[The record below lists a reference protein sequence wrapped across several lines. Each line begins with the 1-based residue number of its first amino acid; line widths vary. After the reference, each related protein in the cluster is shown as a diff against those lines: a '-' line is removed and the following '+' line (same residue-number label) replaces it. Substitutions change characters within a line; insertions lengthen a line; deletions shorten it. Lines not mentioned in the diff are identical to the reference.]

1 MSRFLRILK
10 TSIGR
15 KLLMAVSGL
24 FMLGFVVGHLLG
36 NLKMFAGPEEMNSY
50 AEFLHQHPSL
60 TWPVRLGLIA
70 ALVSHVVTGALLW
83 GKNRAARP
91 RGYARNRTRR
101 ASLASRLML
110 FSGLGLLGFIVYHLL
125 HFTFLV
131 VPGHGEHSLAYD
143 SAGRHD
149 VYSMVLA
156 AFTSPALVVGYV
168 LAMGA
173 LGLHLWHGAQSFL
186 QTFGIHHSTYNG
198 LLRGAAKTLIVLLV
212 LGFCA
217 VPLSI
222 FCGLLPSAG

>member
-24 FMLGFVVGHLLG
+24 FTLGFVVGHLAG
-36 NLKMFAGPEEMNSY
+36 NLKMLAGPEEMNSY

-60 TWPVRLGLIA
+60 TWPVRIGLIVF
-70 ALVSHVVTGALLW
+70 LTGHVVTGVLLW

-91 RGYARNRTRR
+91 KGYARNRTLR

-110 FSGLGLLGFIVYHLL
+110 VSGLLLLAFIGYHLL

-131 VPGHGEHSLAYD
+131 VHNEQSLAFD

-149 VYSMVLA
+149 VYAMVTA
-156 AFTSPALVVGYV
+156 AFQSPILVGGYV
-168 LAMGA
+168 LAMAA
-173 LGLHLWHGAQSFL
+173 LGLHLWHGAQSLL
-186 QTFGIHHSTYNG
+186 QTFGIHHSAYNG
-198 LLRGAAKTLIVLLV
+198 LLRGAAKTLIVLVV
-212 LGFCA
+212 LGFSSL
-217 VPLSI
+217 PLSI
-222 FCGLLPSAG
+222 YFGLMPSAG